1 MNLELIKNN
10 IIFRLITKKE
20 FDRLTKQSEAT
31 KDEFPYRKWND
42 LYLIYR
48 SILPNQSEDLV
59 TTMLISNFIMKRL
72 KFTEEELFQFAKT
85 NTAKRTGIIVK
96 PLSNPFSDIFDFCNE
111 MSAKTDIWNFSDD
124 TSDSTILSNK
134 NYMNGAALILCDEV
148 MDKNDVSI
156 FLQLVIF
163 IVSSTV
169 LVLLTRPIAEKYVN
183 GKTKRTNIDR
193 LIGQT
198 AIVKETINNKKE
210 QGLVR
215 INGMDWT
222 ARAEEIDEVIL
233 KGKPV
238 EILDIQGIKLIVRKK
253 K

>member
-42 LYLIYR
+42 LYLVYR

-85 NTAKRTGIIVK
+85 NTAKSTGIIVK
-96 PLSNPFSDIFDFCNE
+96 PLSNPFSDIFNFCNE

-124 TSDSTILSNK
+124 TSDS
-134 NYMNGAALILCDEV
+134 V
-148 MDKNDVSI
+148 DVEYLKDMVYEI
-156 FLQLVIF
+156 NR
-163 IVSSTV
+163 STV
-169 LVLLTRPIAEKYVN
+169 APEERLSDHVYKYTCA
-183 GKTKRTNIDR
+183 TKSFEM
-193 LIGQT
+193 L
-198 AIVKETINNKKE
+198 
-210 QGLVR
+210 
-215 INGMDWT
+215 
-222 ARAEEIDEVIL
+222 
-233 KGKPV
+233 
-238 EILDIQGIKLIVRKK
+238 
-253 K
+253 

>member
-1 MNLELIKNN
+1 MTKIMNNNKVCIISFLICHIYSVNVNDERRKVMNLELIKNN

-20 FDRLTKQSEAT
+20 FDRFTKQSEAT

-148 MDKNDVSI
+148 MDKVVEHYKVNVLYILPSSIHEVIIIPDSDSVDVEYLKNMVYEI
-156 FLQLVIF
+156 NR
-163 IVSSTV
+163 STV
-169 LVLLTRPIAEKYVN
+169 APEERLSDHVYKYTCA
-183 GKTKRTNIDR
+183 TKSFEM
-193 LIGQT
+193 L
-198 AIVKETINNKKE
+198 
-210 QGLVR
+210 
-215 INGMDWT
+215 
-222 ARAEEIDEVIL
+222 
-233 KGKPV
+233 
-238 EILDIQGIKLIVRKK
+238 
-253 K
+253 

>member
-1 MNLELIKNN
+1 MTKIMNNNKVCIISFLICHIYSVNVNDERRKVMNLELIKTN

-124 TSDSTILSNK
+124 TSDSAILSNK

-148 MDKNDVSI
+148 MDKVVEHYKVNVLYILPSSIHEVIIIPDSDSVDVEYLKNMVYEI
-156 FLQLVIF
+156 NR
-163 IVSSTV
+163 STV
-169 LVLLTRPIAEKYVN
+169 APEERLSDHVYKYTCA
-183 GKTKRTNIDR
+183 TKSFEM
-193 LIGQT
+193 L
-198 AIVKETINNKKE
+198 
-210 QGLVR
+210 
-215 INGMDWT
+215 
-222 ARAEEIDEVIL
+222 
-233 KGKPV
+233 
-238 EILDIQGIKLIVRKK
+238 
-253 K
+253 

>member
-20 FDRLTKQSEAT
+20 FDRLTKQLEAT

-85 NTAKRTGIIVK
+85 NIAKRTGIIVK

-124 TSDSTILSNK
+124 TSDSTIL
-134 NYMNGAALILCDEV
+134 
-148 MDKNDVSI
+148 
-156 FLQLVIF
+156 
-163 IVSSTV
+163 
-169 LVLLTRPIAEKYVN
+169 
-183 GKTKRTNIDR
+183 
-193 LIGQT
+193 
-198 AIVKETINNKKE
+198 
-210 QGLVR
+210 
-215 INGMDWT
+215 
-222 ARAEEIDEVIL
+222 
-233 KGKPV
+233 
-238 EILDIQGIKLIVRKK
+238 
-253 K
+253 

>member
-1 MNLELIKNN
+1 MTKIMNNNKVCIISFLIRHIYSVNVNDERRKVMNLELIKNN

-20 FDRLTKQSEAT
+20 FDRLTKQLEAT

-96 PLSNPFSDIFDFCNE
+96 PLSNPFSDIFNFCNE

-124 TSDSTILSNK
+124 TNDSTILSNK
-134 NYMNGAALILCDEV
+134 NFMNGAALILCDEV
-148 MDKNDVSI
+148 MDKVVEHYKVNVLYILPSSIHEVIIIPDSDSVDVEYLKDMVYEI
-156 FLQLVIF
+156 NR
-163 IVSSTV
+163 STV
-169 LVLLTRPIAEKYVN
+169 APEERLSDHVYKYTCA
-183 GKTKRTNIDR
+183 TKSFEM
-193 LIGQT
+193 L
-198 AIVKETINNKKE
+198 
-210 QGLVR
+210 
-215 INGMDWT
+215 
-222 ARAEEIDEVIL
+222 
-233 KGKPV
+233 
-238 EILDIQGIKLIVRKK
+238 
-253 K
+253 

>member
-1 MNLELIKNN
+1 MNNNKVCIISFLIRHIYSVNVNDERRKVMNLELIKNN

-96 PLSNPFSDIFDFCNE
+96 PLSNPFSDIFNFCNE

-134 NYMNGAALILCDEV
+134 NFMNGVALILCDEV
-148 MDKNDVSI
+148 MDKVVEHYKVNVLYILPSSIHEVIIIPDSDSVDVEYLKNMVYEI
-156 FLQLVIF
+156 NR
-163 IVSSTV
+163 STV
-169 LVLLTRPIAEKYVN
+169 APEERLSDHVYKYTCA
-183 GKTKRTNIDR
+183 TKSFEM
-193 LIGQT
+193 L
-198 AIVKETINNKKE
+198 
-210 QGLVR
+210 
-215 INGMDWT
+215 
-222 ARAEEIDEVIL
+222 
-233 KGKPV
+233 
-238 EILDIQGIKLIVRKK
+238 
-253 K
+253 

>member
-1 MNLELIKNN
+1 MTKILNNNKVCIISFLICHIYSVNVNDERRKVMNLELIKNN

-20 FDRLTKQSEAT
+20 FDRLTKQLEAT

-96 PLSNPFSDIFDFCNE
+96 PLSNPFSDIFNFDNE

-124 TSDSTILSNK
+124 TNDSTILSNK
-134 NYMNGAALILCDEV
+134 NFMNGAALILCDEV
-148 MDKNDVSI
+148 MDKVVEHYKVNVLYILPSSIHEVIIIPDSDSVDVEYLKDMVYEI
-156 FLQLVIF
+156 NR
-163 IVSSTV
+163 STV
-169 LVLLTRPIAEKYVN
+169 APEERLSDHVYKYTCA
-183 GKTKRTNIDR
+183 TKSFEM
-193 LIGQT
+193 L
-198 AIVKETINNKKE
+198 
-210 QGLVR
+210 
-215 INGMDWT
+215 
-222 ARAEEIDEVIL
+222 
-233 KGKPV
+233 
-238 EILDIQGIKLIVRKK
+238 
-253 K
+253 

>member
-1 MNLELIKNN
+1 MTKIINNNKVCIISFLICHIYSVNVNDERRKVMNLELIKNN

-20 FDRLTKQSEAT
+20 FDRLTKQLEAT

-59 TTMLISNFIMKRL
+59 TTMLISNFIMKQL

-85 NTAKRTGIIVK
+85 NIAKRTGIIVK

-148 MDKNDVSI
+148 MDKVVEHYKVNVLYILPSSIHEVIIIPDSDSVDVEYLKDMVYEI
-156 FLQLVIF
+156 NR
-163 IVSSTV
+163 STV
-169 LVLLTRPIAEKYVN
+169 APEERLSDHVYKYTCA
-183 GKTKRTNIDR
+183 TKSFEM
-193 LIGQT
+193 L
-198 AIVKETINNKKE
+198 
-210 QGLVR
+210 
-215 INGMDWT
+215 
-222 ARAEEIDEVIL
+222 
-233 KGKPV
+233 
-238 EILDIQGIKLIVRKK
+238 
-253 K
+253 

>member
-1 MNLELIKNN
+1 MTKIMNNNKVCIISFLICHIYSVNVNDERRKVMNLELIKNN

-20 FDRLTKQSEAT
+20 FDRFTKQSEAT

-111 MSAKTDIWNFSDD
+111 MSAKTDIWNFSDMQI
-124 TSDSTILSNK
+124 SDILSLGRSLESLSKAQTSLPPSRN
-134 NYMNGAALILCDEV
+134 NDLLSRTVGRRPLQSLINL
-148 MDKNDVSI
+148 
-156 FLQLVIF
+156 
-163 IVSSTV
+163 ST
-169 LVLLTRPIAEKYVN
+169 
-183 GKTKRTNIDR
+183 
-193 LIGQT
+193 
-198 AIVKETINNKKE
+198 
-210 QGLVR
+210 
-215 INGMDWT
+215 
-222 ARAEEIDEVIL
+222 
-233 KGKPV
+233 
-238 EILDIQGIKLIVRKK
+238 
-253 K
+253 

>member
-96 PLSNPFSDIFDFCNE
+96 PLRF
-111 MSAKTDIWNFSDD
+111 AK
-124 TSDSTILSNK
+124 
-134 NYMNGAALILCDEV
+134 AADGKATKIIIPSEIQGVAGL
-148 MDKNDVSI
+148 
-156 FLQLVIF
+156 
-163 IVSSTV
+163 VSSVTE
-169 LVLLTRPIAEKYVN
+169 IAKDV
-183 GKTKRTNIDR
+183 KPTTK
-193 LIGQT
+193 
-198 AIVKETINNKKE
+198 ANK
-210 QGLVR
+210 
-215 INGMDWT
+215 
-222 ARAEEIDEVIL
+222 
-233 KGKPV
+233 
-238 EILDIQGIKLIVRKK
+238 
-253 K
+253 

>member
-124 TSDSTILSNK
+124 TSDSAILSNK

-148 MDKNDVSI
+148 IMNQRNSCPYENMSQEEKDQRN
-156 FLQLVIF
+156 LQLMDQQIQQSRGIRKIF
-163 IVSSTV
+163 F
-169 LVLLTRPIAEKYVN
+169 LVLRKMQKDNIEADRRKHDRKCIFASDN
-183 GKTKRTNIDR
+183 RT
-193 LIGQT
+193 
-198 AIVKETINNKKE
+198 
-210 QGLVR
+210 
-215 INGMDWT
+215 
-222 ARAEEIDEVIL
+222 
-233 KGKPV
+233 
-238 EILDIQGIKLIVRKK
+238 
-253 K
+253 

>member
-1 MNLELIKNN
+1 MTKIMNNNKVCIISFLICHIYSVNVNDERRKVMNLELIKNN

-134 NYMNGAALILCDEV
+134 NFMNGAALILCDEV
-148 MDKNDVSI
+148 MDKVVEHYKVNVLYILPSSIHEVIIIPDSDSVDVEYLKNMVYEI
-156 FLQLVIF
+156 NR
-163 IVSSTV
+163 STV
-169 LVLLTRPIAEKYVN
+169 APEERLSDHVYKYTCA
-183 GKTKRTNIDR
+183 TKSFEM
-193 LIGQT
+193 L
-198 AIVKETINNKKE
+198 
-210 QGLVR
+210 
-215 INGMDWT
+215 
-222 ARAEEIDEVIL
+222 
-233 KGKPV
+233 
-238 EILDIQGIKLIVRKK
+238 
-253 K
+253 

>member
-1 MNLELIKNN
+1 MTKIMNNNKVCIISFLIRHIYSVNVNDERRKVMNLELIKNN

-20 FDRLTKQSEAT
+20 FDRHTKQLEAT

-96 PLSNPFSDIFDFCNE
+96 PLSNPFSDIFDFGNE

-134 NYMNGAALILCDEV
+134 NFMNGAALILCDEV
-148 MDKNDVSI
+148 MDKVVEHYKVNVLYILPSSIHEVIIIPDSDSVDVEYLKDMVYEI
-156 FLQLVIF
+156 NR
-163 IVSSTV
+163 STV
-169 LVLLTRPIAEKYVN
+169 APEERLSDHVYKYTCA
-183 GKTKRTNIDR
+183 TKSFEM
-193 LIGQT
+193 L
-198 AIVKETINNKKE
+198 
-210 QGLVR
+210 
-215 INGMDWT
+215 
-222 ARAEEIDEVIL
+222 
-233 KGKPV
+233 
-238 EILDIQGIKLIVRKK
+238 
-253 K
+253 

>member
-1 MNLELIKNN
+1 MTKIMNNNKVCIISFLIRHIYSVNVNDERRKVMNLELIKNN

-42 LYLIYR
+42 LYLVYR

-85 NTAKRTGIIVK
+85 NTAKSTGIIVK
-96 PLSNPFSDIFDFCNE
+96 PLSNPFSDIFNFCNE

-134 NYMNGAALILCDEV
+134 NFMNGAALILCDEV
-148 MDKNDVSI
+148 MDKVVEHYKVNVLYILPSSIHEVIIIPDSDSVDVEYLKDMVYEI
-156 FLQLVIF
+156 NR
-163 IVSSTV
+163 STV
-169 LVLLTRPIAEKYVN
+169 APEERLSDHVYKY
-183 GKTKRTNIDR
+183 TC
-193 LIGQT
+193 
-198 AIVKETINNKKE
+198 AIKSFEM
-210 QGLVR
+210 L
-215 INGMDWT
+215 
-222 ARAEEIDEVIL
+222 
-233 KGKPV
+233 
-238 EILDIQGIKLIVRKK
+238 
-253 K
+253 